1 MDFNDYCKN
10 AKFESVN
17 KNNIND
23 IKTDSS
29 HIKNQSINEQQ
40 LQQTLNKFK
49 SMSQNDLM
57 TELLKETNKQ
67 KQNGNL
73 NDKKLQDLSNQLK
86 PMLDSSQQA
95 KLDEI
100 LKMLR

>member
-1 MDFNDYCKN
+1 MDFNDYCKTTT
-10 AKFESVN
+10 FENIQKDNFVN
-17 KNNIND
+17 TQKQSYNQKIDEQDIQQKLKNYQN
-23 IKTDSS
+23 
-29 HIKNQSINEQQ
+29 
-40 LQQTLNKFK
+40 L
-49 SMSQNDLM
+49 SQNDLM
-57 TELLKETNKQ
+57 AELLKETNKQ

-73 NDKKLQDLSNQLK
+73 DNKKLTDLGNQLK